1 VRRAAGQKVR
11 GSGASCVSVAAAGGL
26 LVVGTTVVPTG
37 GPGGHDDG
45 SGRMARSGA
54 IGQVVATMDGWRDD
68 WPPHDGLGVFL
79 DVYRRVTVL
88 VGERVTDAT
97 FRDPAFVEDLDVRFA
112 GLFLDVPRDVAAHRR
127 VSKAWAPLVER
138 RAARGV
144 LPIQFAMAGM
154 NAHINHDLALAL
166 VATCAARGVAPDDRD
181 VHADF
186 EKVNAVLAEVVRP
199 IRQSFL
205 DAQVVQVGAP
215 LSPVADLVSN
225 FSIDKARDA
234 AWVSALLL
242 WQVRDVPFLAAAAR
256 DTLARTV
263 GLVGRQLLTAL

>member
-1 VRRAAGQKVR
+1 MS
-11 GSGASCVSVAAAGGL
+11 GSGG
-26 LVVGTTVVPTG
+26 
-37 GPGGHDDG
+37 
-45 SGRMARSGA
+45 
-54 IGQVVATMDGWRDD
+54 IGQVVATMDDMRDGWPADD
-68 WPPHDGLGVFL
+68 GVGVFL
-79 DVYRRVTVL
+79 DLYRRVTVL
-88 VGERVTDAT
+88 VGQRVTGTT

-127 VSKAWAPLVER
+127 VSRAWAPLVER
-138 RAARGV
+138 RAVHGV

-166 VATCAARGVAPDDRD
+166 VATCAARGTGPDDHD
-181 VHADF
+181 VRADF
-186 EKVNAVLAEVVRP
+186 EQVNSVLAEVVRP

-205 DAQVVQVGAP
+205 DQHVVQVGAP

-234 AWVSALLL
+234 AWVSAMLL
-242 WQVRDVPFLAAAAR
+242 WQVRDIPFLVSAAR

-263 GLVGRQLLTAL
+263 GLVGRQLLTVL

>member
-1 VRRAAGQKVR
+1 VTTGRDDERDGEGRWQVS
-11 GSGASCVSVAAAGGL
+11 GSA
-26 LVVGTTVVPTG
+26 
-37 GPGGHDDG
+37 
-45 SGRMARSGA
+45 A
-54 IGQVVATMDGWRDD
+54 IGQVVATMDDWRDD

-79 DVYRRVTVL
+79 DLYRLVTVL
-88 VGERVTDAT
+88 VAERVTDAT

-112 GLFLDVPRDVAAHRR
+112 GLFLDVPRDLAARR
-127 VSKAWAPLVER
+127 PVSRAWAPLVER
-138 RAARGV
+138 RAVRGI
-144 LPIQFAMAGM
+144 LPIQFAIAGM

-166 VATCAARGVAPDDRD
+166 VATCEARGVEPDDRD
-181 VHADF
+181 VQADF
-186 EKVNAVLAEVVRP
+186 EKVNSVLAEVVRP

-205 DAQVVQVGAP
+205 DQHVVQVGAP

-242 WQVRDVPFLAAAAR
+242 WHVRDVPFLAAAAR

-263 GLVGRQLLTAL
+263 GLVGRQLLTVL